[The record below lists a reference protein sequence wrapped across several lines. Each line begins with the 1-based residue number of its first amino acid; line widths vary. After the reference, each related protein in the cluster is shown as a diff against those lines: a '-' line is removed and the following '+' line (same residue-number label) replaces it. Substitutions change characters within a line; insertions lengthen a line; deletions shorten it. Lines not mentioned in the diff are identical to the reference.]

1 MGLKKRLLA
10 TLPSNKW
17 CGCDHGVEE
26 EESYQ
31 FRVRANDA
39 NTEGHRFQIRRKRT
53 CNNCEDDAVTVVFE
67 DYCEYNPERGTPHE
81 RRVGID
87 EDEMVD
93 YGFVEHDEMAKMLV
107 EMRLSDSLNLQ

>member
-1 MGLKKRLLA
+1 MGLKQRLLA
-10 TLPSNKW
+10 TLPNNKW

-53 CNNCEDDAVTVVFE
+53 CNNCENDVVTVVFE
-67 DYCEYNPERGTPHE
+67 DYCEYNPERGTHTSDVSVSTRTRWWTTASSSMMRW
-81 RRVGID
+81 RRC
-87 EDEMVD
+87 
-93 YGFVEHDEMAKMLV
+93 
-107 EMRLSDSLNLQ
+107 LSRCASPTR